1 MVQRIRDW
9 ILTMYILHMVQRS
22 YWNFYKKKLRISH
35 VHNTKVLYLAI
46 FCENFI
52 SRVFAGGQV
61 VKLYFSERKSYI
73 ISWAHI

>member
-1 MVQRIRDW
+1 MRYASIVAVSPSHGATVLMEFFI
-9 ILTMYILHMVQRS
+9 
-22 YWNFYKKKLRISH
+22 KKLRINH

>member
-1 MVQRIRDW
+1 MIYASIVAVSPSHGATVLMEFFI
-9 ILTMYILHMVQRS
+9 
-22 YWNFYKKKLRISH
+22 KKKLRINH

-73 ISWAHI
+73 IGWAHI

>member
-1 MVQRIRDW
+1 MRYASIVA
-9 ILTMYILHMVQRS
+9 VS
-22 YWNFYKKKLRISH
+22 PSH
-35 VHNTKVLYLAI
+35 GATNPLMDFNHVRNAHGAQLYLAI

-52 SRVFAGGQV
+52 SHPFAGGEV